1 MHQFVRSAPWEGPCI
16 LGSKYVGTMPDWKLV
31 HRSHVMAAMA
41 EHDRLGSR
49 EFLGR
54 YGFRQARAYALW
66 HDGHE
71 YPSKAILGVAYLH
84 ATGRPATAGEFSDDE
99 QEEAKVLSTLGFDVV
114 AEEQPFRP
122 VRSSGPKPKPKPTP
136 RKAEPVLQVCPRC
149 FTALPATGVC
159 DYCD

>member
-1 MHQFVRSAPWEGPCI
+1 VLIVGFQ
-16 LGSKYVGTMPDWKLV
+16 YVGSMPDWTLV
-31 HRSHVMAAMA
+31 KRSHVMSALA
-41 EHDRLGSR
+41 EHDQLGSR

-54 YGFRQARAYALW
+54 YGFGRARAYALW
-66 HDGHE
+66 QDGRE

-84 ATGRPATAGEFSDDE
+84 ATGRPATAAEFSGDE
-99 QEEAKVLSTLGFDVV
+99 QEEAKVLSDLGFDVV

-122 VRSSGPKPKPKPTP
+122 TRASRPKPKPTP
-136 RKAEPVLQVCPRC
+136 RKSEPVLQVCPRC